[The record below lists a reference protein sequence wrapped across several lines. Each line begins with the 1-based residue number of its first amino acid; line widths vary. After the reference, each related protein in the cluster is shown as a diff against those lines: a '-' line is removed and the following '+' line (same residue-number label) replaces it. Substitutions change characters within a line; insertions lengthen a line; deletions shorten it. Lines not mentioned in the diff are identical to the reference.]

1 MTGRPIAIAATMS
14 ILAAGML
21 AMMGSSSARDRDE
34 VPAAT
39 PVGKPETCIP
49 HRRIREAMVR
59 NDSVIDF
66 KMLGGTVY
74 RATIKGGCPG
84 LGFQDRFGYS
94 TALDRLCASDLITVL
109 YLNPIGSGARCP
121 IGPFQQ
127 VILTAP

>member
-1 MTGRPIAIAATMS
+1 MTGRPISLVASLLT
-14 ILAAGML
+14 LAAGVL
-21 AMMGSSSARDRDE
+21 AMSGSSNARDRDA

-39 PVGKPETCIP
+39 PVGKPEMCIP
-49 HRRIREAMVR
+49 HRRIRDTMVR
-59 NDSVIDF
+59 SDSVIDF
-66 KMLGGTVY
+66 KMLGGKIY

>member
-1 MTGRPIAIAATMS
+1 MTGRPVAITAAA
-14 ILAAGML
+14 LALATGML
-21 AMMGSSSARDRDE
+21 AIKGSSSARDRHE

-49 HRRIREAMVR
+49 HRRIRDTVVR

-66 KMLGGTVY
+66 KMIGGTVY

-84 LGFQDRFGYS
+84 LGFQERFGYS
-94 TALDRLCASDLITVL
+94 TALDRLCASDIITVL

-127 VILTAP
+127 VILSPP

>member
-1 MTGRPIAIAATMS
+1 MNRQVLLAAATVLTL
-14 ILAAGML
+14 IGGLGLAADSG
-21 AMMGSSSARDRDE
+21 SARDRNAA
-34 VPAAT
+34 PAAT

-49 HRRIREAMVR
+49 NRLIRDTYVR

-66 KMLGGTVY
+66 KLVGGKIY

-84 LGFQDRFGYS
+84 LGFQERFGYS
-94 TALDRLCASDLITVL
+94 TALDRLCATDIITVL

-127 VILTAP
+127 ITLNTP

>member
-1 MTGRPIAIAATMS
+1 MNRRIFVVPAT
-14 ILAAGML
+14 ILLISAGMVM
-21 AMMGSSSARDRDE
+21 AAQRSGARDRSQ

-49 HRRIREAMVR
+49 NRLIRDTHVR

-66 KMLGGTVY
+66 KMMGGKIY

-84 LGFQDRFGYS
+84 LGFQERFGYS
-94 TALDRLCASDLITVL
+94 TALDRLCASDIITVL

-127 VILTAP
+127 IILTAP